1 VIECALQLGSDYR
14 SILAFSQQ
22 DVDKLKE
29 LKPNQILRAKLYGV
43 KKPRSYQQLKLYWAC
58 CGTVA
63 DNLEEYT
70 KDDVN
75 FEVRTELK
83 FVKHFKVVKGVAYV
97 ELRSI
102 SFSELAH
109 IEACNY
115 FDRAFP
121 VMAKMIGIT
130 VEKLLENAEMGRT

>member
-1 VIECALQLGSDYR
+1 MIECALQLGSDYNT
-14 SILAFSQQ
+14 IHAFSQQ

-29 LKPNQILRAKLYGV
+29 LKSNQILRAKLYGV

-58 CGTVA
+58 CKTVA

-75 FEVRTELK
+75 FEVRTQLK
-83 FVKHFKVVKGVAYV
+83 FIKHFRLVKGIAYV

-102 SFSELAH
+102 SFAELPH
-109 IEACNY
+109 IEACNF
-115 FDRAFP
+115 FDQAFP
-121 VMAKMIGIT
+121 IMAKMIGVT
-130 VEKLLENAEMGRT
+130 VEKLHENADK